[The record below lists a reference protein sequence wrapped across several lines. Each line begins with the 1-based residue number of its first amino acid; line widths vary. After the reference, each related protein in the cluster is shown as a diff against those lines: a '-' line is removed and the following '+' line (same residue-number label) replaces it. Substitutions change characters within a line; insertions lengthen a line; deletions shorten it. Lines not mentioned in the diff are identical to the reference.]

1 MSTIS
6 LNFQKI
12 ELARQILNENNED
25 VIQKVM
31 QYFKKVKNVEPAHPC
46 QMTIE
51 ELKKEIEQSVLQYE
65 RGETKTH
72 EEFFSEL
79 RTW

>member
-6 LNFQKI
+6 LDYQKI
-12 ELARQILNENNED
+12 ELAKQILAENNED

-31 QYFKKVKNVEPAHPC
+31 QYFKKVKSPPC

-51 ELKKEIEQSVLQYE
+51 ELKSEVKESILQYK

-72 EEFFSEL
+72 EDFFNEL
-79 RTW
+79 RIW